1 VSDQQPDRP
10 APTSALLR
18 TAYNV
23 LAAGIYQAVVHAG
36 GKDLRPAHGNVLEML
51 AIDDGLRLTDIASR
65 AGMATQSM
73 GELVDE
79 LVRKEYIERRADPA
93 DRRAKR
99 IYLTGKGRAHADSA
113 WDAVDKAEAHIR
125 ALLGPERYDQLRTDL
140 TAVAELQ
147 LDLRPAAP

>member
-1 VSDQQPDRP
+1 MSDQQPVRT

-18 TAYNV
+18 TAYNA

-65 AGMATQSM
+65 AGMAPQSM
-73 GELVDE
+73 GELVDD

-99 IYLTGKGRAHADSA
+99 IYLTAKGHTHAAAS
-113 WDAVDKAEAHIR
+113 WVAVDKAESHIR
-125 ALLGPERYDQLRTDL
+125 ELLGQERYEQLRAEL
-140 TAVAELQ
+140 TEVAGLQ
-147 LDLRPAAP
+147 LDLRSSAP